1 MARRP
6 YGYARYEE
14 PQTQVAGVPYI
25 SLYDPN
31 EVERYAPILAQA
43 QQRYDVGKSAVAKY
57 IEEIVL
63 PNPGRA

>member
-31 EVERYAPILAQA
+31 EVERLALLEVII
-43 QQRYDVGKSAVAKY
+43 Y
-57 IEEIVL
+57 EIKKLEVVD
-63 PNPGRA
+63 A